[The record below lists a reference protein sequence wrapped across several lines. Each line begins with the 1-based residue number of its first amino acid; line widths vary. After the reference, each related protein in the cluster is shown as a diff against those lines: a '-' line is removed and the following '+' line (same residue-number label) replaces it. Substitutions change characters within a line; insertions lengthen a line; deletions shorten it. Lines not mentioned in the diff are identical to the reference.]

1 MPRAQKSFEQAAG
14 GTVKIQAAPMA
25 MARRVENP
33 ALDWVPT
40 ATGYTSVNRVLRE
53 LVALMVRF

>member
-1 MPRAQKSFEQAAG
+1 
-14 GTVKIQAAPMA
+14 MA